1 LAVFFL
7 PTQQDGG
14 WMQKDLLGWVSFE
27 WKRFE
32 EGEGEDRVNEWLKKH
47 FWWSQDT
54 KLKVIGSRT
63 GGNKLNRLDT
73 SFVLDLVWKRF
84 KVKCGVT
91 HFTINICLSVK
102 HEIEFLFSFI
112 FSNTF

>member
-63 GGNKLNRLDT
+63 EGNKLNRLDT
-73 SFVLDLVWKRF
+73 SFVLDFVWKRF